1 MLVRTRPFNPALD
14 RRFDRAFDQ
23 LDQLVAGHRPPR
35 TPVVDAAWH
44 DGRSCS
50 PSTCPAP
57 RPTPSASPS
66 PAAR

>member
-23 LDQLVAGHRPPR
+23 LSSSLLATGRR
-35 TPVVDAAWH
+35 TPVVDATLERRLARAH
-44 DGRSCS
+44 RRPARHARAT
-50 PSTCPAP
+50 PSTS
-57 RPTPSASPS
+57 RS